1 MCLGG
6 RIYSS
11 SSSTK
16 TTNRCSSQALRQ
28 ATLWQAGFSIF
39 IFLLLSSEDGFSL
52 EIKEDGR
59 HPAIYNGLFTTIA
72 FLVGGFTSVAC
83 GWLGMKIAT
92 YANARTAL
100 EARKGMAPAFM
111 AGAHMLW
118 PRCSDQRAGLLV
130 LYVVCMRS
138 WRQSHVADRHIF
150 C

>member
-1 MCLGG
+1 MRLDC
-6 RIYSS
+6 
-11 SSSTK
+11 
-16 TTNRCSSQALRQ
+16 
-28 ATLWQAGFSIF
+28 QAGFSIF
-39 IFLLLSSEDGFSL
+39 IFVLLSSEDGFSL

-111 AGAHMLW
+111 AGANLHYVS
-118 PRCSDQRAGLLV
+118 PCSSFDK
-130 LYVVCMRS
+130 LYT
-138 WRQSHVADRHIF
+138 AA
-150 C
+150 

>member
-1 MCLGG
+1 MASPQLCYRELPRLHCSRARQLVSLGG
-6 RIYSS
+6 RIYSCTK
-11 SSSTK
+11 STK
-16 TTNRCSSQALRQ
+16 WCSSRALRQ
-28 ATLWQAGFSIF
+28 ATPWQAGFSIF
-39 IFLLLSSEDGFSL
+39 IFVLLSSEDGFSL

-111 AGAHMLW
+111 AGAPYAFAML
-118 PRCSDQRAGLLV
+118 
-130 LYVVCMRS
+130 
-138 WRQSHVADRHIF
+138 
-150 C
+150 

>member
-1 MCLGG
+1 M
-6 RIYSS
+6 
-11 SSSTK
+11 
-16 TTNRCSSQALRQ
+16 
-28 ATLWQAGFSIF
+28 
-39 IFLLLSSEDGFSL
+39 LLSSEDGFSL

-111 AGAHMLW
+111 AGA
-118 PRCSDQRAGLLV
+118 PYASACCSDLRTCRPVLVFFLHALMAAIACCQRAYILLEQTTTHCARQGTVPGGSNMYTV
-130 LYVVCMRS
+130 LMP
-138 WRQSHVADRHIF
+138 
-150 C
+150 